1 MSSFFGQLR
10 QRRVYRVAI
19 GYAIAAWLA
28 VQIAATVLPAFH
40 APEFILPALIVLLGG
55 GFPVALV
62 LAWAFDVTATGI
74 ERTPAT
80 ETAAK
85 NLRYVWALAVIGL
98 LMGGAGVGTYLLWHF
113 PGEKRLSGLA
123 SPNAALQENAAEQE
137 RIVPDRSIAVLP
149 FDNLSSDP
157 DNAFFASGIQ
167 DEILTRLAKIGA
179 LRVISRASTQ
189 QYQSKPAN
197 LSAIGKQL
205 GVANIL
211 EGSVQRAGNAV
222 HINVQLIK
230 AATQTHVWAEVYDR
244 ELDDIF
250 RVEGEV
256 ATAIAE
262 ALKAEVTG
270 NEKQAMIAGA
280 TNNSE
285 AYNAYLRGVA
295 LYRKGDN
302 KEAQQFLEESVR
314 LDPNFATAW
323 ARLAQLQSLQF
334 FSGHDATDAR
344 RKAARSAL
352 DTALQLQ
359 PDLAE
364 VQLAQGYYQYWVE
377 RDYDGAARRFAELY
391 AKWPNNADVLVPL
404 GLIARRQGHWD
415 QARSYLDQAVTL
427 DPMSPDTRLNA
438 ADVFAWTRNFPA
450 ALRTLDE
457 ALNLWPD
464 NLTFIADKALVCH
477 QLGDLDRAEAVLK
490 GVQPRAEILVSIIAI
505 ADQAEFRRK
514 GYPEA
519 IAQLEALRPSNETEG
534 SASYL
539 ASFLNRNLGDLR
551 RLAGDA
557 DGARNNYLQARDG
570 LLGLLKSQPN
580 NADIYDSLAL
590 VYCGLGDREA
600 AIKASDR
607 ALVLMPVTKDALAG
621 SFIESTRAQIDARF
635 GDRDRAIPAL
645 ARLLKLPGYFTPAI
659 LRLAPDFD
667 PLRGDP
673 RFEKLCEEKP

>member
-1 MSSFFGQLR
+1 
-10 QRRVYRVAI
+10 
-19 GYAIAAWLA
+19 
-28 VQIAATVLPAFH
+28 
-40 APEFILPALIVLLGG
+40 
-55 GFPVALV
+55 
-62 LAWAFDVTATGI
+62 
-74 ERTPAT
+74 
-80 ETAAK
+80 
-85 NLRYVWALAVIGL
+85 
-98 LMGGAGVGTYLLWHF
+98 
-113 PGEKRLSGLA
+113 
-123 SPNAALQENAAEQE
+123 
-137 RIVPDRSIAVLP
+137 
-149 FDNLSSDP
+149 
-157 DNAFFASGIQ
+157 
-167 DEILTRLAKIGA
+167 
-179 LRVISRASTQ
+179 
-189 QYQSKPAN
+189 
-197 LSAIGKQL
+197 
-205 GVANIL
+205 
-211 EGSVQRAGNAV
+211 
-222 HINVQLIK
+222 
-230 AATQTHVWAEVYDR
+230 
-244 ELDDIF
+244 
-250 RVEGEV
+250 
-256 ATAIAE
+256 
-262 ALKAEVTG
+262 
-270 NEKQAMIAGA
+270 
-280 TNNSE
+280 
-285 AYNAYLRGVA
+285 
-295 LYRKGDN
+295 
-302 KEAQQFLEESVR
+302 
-314 LDPNFATAW
+314 
-323 ARLAQLQSLQF
+323 
-334 FSGHDATDAR
+334 
-344 RKAARSAL
+344 
-352 DTALQLQ
+352 
-359 PDLAE
+359 
-364 VQLAQGYYQYWVE
+364 
-377 RDYDGAARRFAELY
+377 
-391 AKWPNNADVLVPL
+391 VLVPL

-450 ALRTLDE
+450 AMRTLDE

-534 SASYL
+534 SASYF